1 MSSISKTE
9 RLLQSIRT
17 QARALVRRMAAP
29 DQPAAEV
36 SAQARRQQVAQHV
49 LQRVRE
55 IGADDPQRR
64 RRAMRAF
71 LEGNL
76 LALFGAEALADPQM
90 QRMLDEVQET
100 MQADAQLAAA
110 AERAA
115 DRLLAGDAGLVGEL
129 QAVWPSG
136 G

>member
-17 QARALVRRMAAP
+17 QARTLDRRSAAP
-29 DQPAAEV
+29 GRPAGEA

-64 RRAMRAF
+64 RRAMRVF

-76 LALFGAEALADPQM
+76 AALFGVEALADPQM
-90 QRMLDEVQET
+90 QRMLDEVQQT

-115 DRLLAGDAGLVGEL
+115 DRLLAGEAGLAGEL
-129 QAVWPSG
+129 QGLWPS
-136 G
+136 

>member
-17 QARALVRRMAAP
+17 QAAALERRASKP
-29 DQPAAEV
+29 GQPAAET
-36 SAQARRQQVAQHV
+36 SAQARRQEVAGHV
-49 LQRVRE
+49 LQRLRE
-55 IGADDPQRR
+55 IDAEDPQRR
-64 RRAMRAF
+64 RRAMRVF

-76 LALFGAEALADPQM
+76 VALFGAEALADPQM
-90 QRMLDEVQET
+90 QRMLNEVQET

-115 DRLLAGDAGLVGEL
+115 DRLLAGEAGLAAEL
-129 QAVWPSG
+129 QNAWPPG
-136 G
+136 R